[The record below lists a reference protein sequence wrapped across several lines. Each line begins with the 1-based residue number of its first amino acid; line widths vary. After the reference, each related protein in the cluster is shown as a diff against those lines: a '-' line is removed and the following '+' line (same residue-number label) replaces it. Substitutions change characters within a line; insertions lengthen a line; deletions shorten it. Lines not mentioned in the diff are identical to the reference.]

1 MATYMLITYLTL
13 IGKTLFIIVKHL
25 YFLSHTVYSPKH
37 IQNNQGTLISNILVD
52 NSRLNSSIVLPTASV
67 LYDHDAE
74 GKCYITHKTRLINN
88 NTITNFQDLLN
99 NETWE
104 SKWWCLWCFQWIL
117 ELFLIVVVPSFPVKY
132 TNFNVRKNGWI
143 TQGIG
148 VSCSHKRNLCALSE
162 KCTLRILN
170 ILCHI
175 LYNFVED
182 VQRG

>member
-1 MATYMLITYLTL
+1 MLITYLTL

-104 SKWWCLWCFQWIL
+104 SK
-117 ELFLIVVVPSFPVKY
+117 
-132 TNFNVRKNGWI
+132 
-143 TQGIG
+143 
-148 VSCSHKRNLCALSE
+148 
-162 KCTLRILN
+162 
-170 ILCHI
+170 
-175 LYNFVED
+175 
-182 VQRG
+182 